1 MPDLEEQM
9 LAPGLYRPQ
18 RSRDVVS
25 VSWPESNSPT
35 GADWVNDRINQS
47 FLLERTLVDRGIRGL
62 ERAGRKMKLDLRRH
76 WGVFIVEPWIG
87 GCATPKS
94 LLTTVSTSGLP
105 RNSFDPPLASGSRS
119 DQSEP
124 HLSHLSFSL
133 IGSHTAPNMT
143 QYLHWANALPD
154 QRVRHGKSPMARR

>member
-18 RSRDVVS
+18 HSRDV

-62 ERAGRKMKLDLRRH
+62 VSLPWSLEVENMDNGRSQSGWSKDEAGLKAAL
-76 WGVFIVEPWIG
+76 G
-87 GCATPKS
+87 
-94 LLTTVSTSGLP
+94 GLP

-133 IGSHTAPNMT
+133 IGSHAAPNIT

-154 QRVRHGKSPMARR
+154 QCVRHEKSPSCGTPIALTLE